1 MLVKNRP
8 ANQKSKRRKLPE
20 NKFEILQM
28 EPRFTNSVLVTAGR
42 DCVIFDAWGRAED
55 WIKLLDSRGLKLR
68 AIYATHGHSD
78 HISAVPGLAAHYN
91 VPWFLNSRDVPLIL
105 WGNQIL
111 DFWELPRI
119 PDDFVAPH
127 DLHAGKTKILN
138 DIEMEIIASP
148 GHSLGGVMF
157 YFPEYKILLT
167 GDTIFRDGVGRTD
180 LPGGDEKQLN
190 ESIANLG
197 RMNLPNDTY
206 IVHGHGPDS
215 MIGWL
220 KQNHPFFK

>member
-1 MLVKNRP
+1 M
-8 ANQKSKRRKLPE
+8 QK

-28 EPRFTNSVLVTAGR
+28 DPKFTNSVLVTAG
-42 DCVIFDAWGRAED
+42 DDAVIFDAWGRAAD
-55 WIKLLDSRGLKLR
+55 WKKLLDSRGLALR

-78 HISAVPGLAAHYN
+78 HISAAPELASHYN
-91 VPWFLNSRDVPLIL
+91 VPWFLNSHDVPLIL

-119 PDDFVAPH
+119 ADDFVRPH
-127 DLHAGKTKILN
+127 DLRPGRVKILN

-157 YFPEYKILLT
+157 CFPEYKILLT

-180 LPGGDEKQLN
+180 LPGGDAMQLQ
-190 ESIANLG
+190 ESIAKLKKL
-197 RMNLPNDTY
+197 NLPDDTCV
-206 IVHGHGPDS
+206 VHGHGDDS

>member
-1 MLVKNRP
+1 M
-8 ANQKSKRRKLPE
+8 QK

-28 EPRFTNSVLVTAGR
+28 APEFTNSVMVSNGAG
-42 DCVIFDAWGRAED
+42 CVIFDAWGRADD
-55 WIKLLDSRGLKLR
+55 WIKLLNSRGLKPM

-78 HISAVPGLAAHYN
+78 HISAAPALAKHYDI
-91 VPWFLNSRDVPLIL
+91 PWFLNARDVPLIL

-119 PDDFVAPH
+119 PDDFVQPH
-127 DLHAGKTKILN
+127 DLTAGQMKILDN
-138 DIEMEIIASP
+138 IDMDVIAAP
-148 GHSLGGVMF
+148 GHSLGGLMF

-167 GDTIFRDGVGRTD
+167 GDTIFREGVGRTD
-180 LPGGDEKQLN
+180 LPGGDDKTLR

-206 IVHGHGPDS
+206 IVHGHGADS
-215 MIGWL
+215 MMRDIKNRL
-220 KQNHPFFK
+220 Q

>member
-1 MLVKNRP
+1 L
-8 ANQKSKRRKLPE
+8 QK

-28 EPRFTNSVLVTAGR
+28 APEFTNSVLVSDGAR
-42 DCVIFDAWGRAED
+42 CVIFDAWGRADAWE
-55 WIKLLDSRGLKLR
+55 KLLARRGLKLV

-78 HISAVPGLAAHYN
+78 HISAAPALAARYN
-91 VPWFLNSRDVPLIL
+91 IPWFLNSADVPLVL

-111 DFWELPRI
+111 DFWGLPRI
-119 PDDFVAPH
+119 ADDFVRPH
-127 DLHAGKTKILN
+127 DLRPGRVKILD

-148 GHSLGGVMF
+148 GHSFGGVMF

-180 LPGGDEKQLN
+180 LPGGDDKTLR
-190 ESIANLG
+190 ESIANLMA
-197 RMNLPNDTY
+197 RDLPDDTY

-215 MIGWL
+215 MMCDIKNRL
-220 KQNHPFFK
+220 Q

>member
-1 MLVKNRP
+1 M
-8 ANQKSKRRKLPE
+8 APE
-20 NKFEILQM
+20 
-28 EPRFTNSVLVTAGR
+28 FTNSVLVSDGAR
-42 DCVIFDAWGRAED
+42 CVIFDAWGRADD
-55 WIKLLDSRGLKLR
+55 WIKLLDARGLNLC
-68 AIYATHGHSD
+68 AVYATHGHSD
-78 HISAVPGLAAHYN
+78 HISAAPDLAAHYN
-91 VPWFLNSRDVPLIL
+91 IPWFLNQLDVPLIL

-119 PDDFVAPH
+119 PDDFVRPH
-127 DLHAGKTKILN
+127 DLTAGRVKILD

-180 LPGGDEKQLN
+180 LPGGDDKTLR
-190 ESIANLG
+190 ESIANLMA
-197 RMNLPNDTY
+197 RHLPDDTY

-215 MIGWL
+215 MMCDIKNRL
-220 KQNHPFFK
+220 Q

>member
-1 MLVKNRP
+1 M
-8 ANQKSKRRKLPE
+8 QK

-28 EPRFTNSVLVTAGR
+28 APRFTNSVMVSNGAG
-42 DCVIFDAWGRAED
+42 CVIFDAWGRVDD
-55 WIKLLDSRGLKLR
+55 WIKLIDSRGLKPM

-78 HISAVPGLAAHYN
+78 HISAAPALAKHYDI
-91 VPWFLNSRDVPLIL
+91 PWFLNARDVPLIL

-119 PDDFVAPH
+119 PDDFVRPN
-127 DLHAGKTKILN
+127 DLRVGRVKILD

-180 LPGGDEKQLN
+180 LPGGDAAQLQK
-190 ESIANLG
+190 SISNLVA
-197 RMNLPNDTY
+197 RNLPDDTY
-206 IVHGHGPDS
+206 IVHGHGADS
-215 MIGWL
+215 MMSHI
-220 KQNHPFFK
+220 KSKFH

>member
-1 MLVKNRP
+1 M
-8 ANQKSKRRKLPE
+8 QK

-28 EPRFTNSVLVTAGR
+28 EPRFTNSVLVTSGG
-42 DCVIFDAWGRAED
+42 DCAIFDAWGRAED

-78 HISAVPGLAAHYN
+78 HISAAPGLAAHYN

-119 PDDFVAPH
+119 ADDFVRPH
-127 DLHAGKTKILN
+127 DLTAGRVKILN

-180 LPGGDEKQLN
+180 LPGGDDKTLR
-190 ESIANLG
+190 ESIANLMA
-197 RMNLPNDTY
+197 RHLPDDTY
-206 IVHGHGPDS
+206 IVHGHGEDS

-220 KQNHPFFK
+220 KQNHLFF

>member
-1 MLVKNRP
+1 M
-8 ANQKSKRRKLPE
+8 APE
-20 NKFEILQM
+20 
-28 EPRFTNSVLVTAGR
+28 FTNSVLVSNGAN
-42 DCVIFDAWGRAED
+42 CVIFDAWGRADAWE
-55 WIKLLDSRGLKLR
+55 KLLARRGLKPV
-68 AIYATHGHSD
+68 AIYATHGHAD
-78 HISAVPGLAAHYN
+78 HISAAPALAARYN
-91 VPWFLNSRDVPLIL
+91 IPWFLNQLDVPLIL

-119 PDDFVAPH
+119 PDDFVRPH
-127 DLHAGKTKILN
+127 DLTAGRVKILD

-180 LPGGDEKQLN
+180 LPGGDDKTLR

-215 MIGWL
+215 MMCDIKNRL
-220 KQNHPFFK
+220 Q

>member
-1 MLVKNRP
+1 M
-8 ANQKSKRRKLPE
+8 APE
-20 NKFEILQM
+20 
-28 EPRFTNSVLVTAGR
+28 FTNSVLVSNGAN
-42 DCVIFDAWGRAED
+42 CVIFDAWGRADD
-55 WIKLLDSRGLKLR
+55 WIKLLDSRGLKPV

-78 HISAVPGLAAHYN
+78 HISAAPALAAHYN
-91 VPWFLNSRDVPLIL
+91 IPWFLNQLDVPLIL

-119 PDDFVAPH
+119 PDDFVRPH
-127 DLHAGKTKILN
+127 DLTAGRVKILN
-138 DIEMEIIASP
+138 NIEMEIIASP

-190 ESIANLG
+190 ESIANLMA
-197 RMNLPNDTY
+197 RDLPDDTY

-215 MIGWL
+215 MICDIKNRL
-220 KQNHPFFK
+220 Q